1 MFKQVT
7 YNTYIGKG
15 KLSLVKDHQFI
26 NGSTKIGDIAYPVVI
41 LDKDRD
47 NLKWPDYY
55 LMGLYISPTEE
66 DPVEMFQVVKPY
78 ETCIHHLYITGIPKG
93 AKSLKP
99 FRLQDCIWSSYYED
113 NLHGFLFQIVKS
125 DTILKLQEEN
135 ETIS

>member
-15 KLSLVKDHQFI
+15 KLNLIRDHHTVDG
-26 NGSTKIGDIAYPVVI
+26 NTKIGDIAYPVVI
-41 LDKDRD
+41 LDQNRD

-66 DPVEMFQVVKPY
+66 DPANIFQIVKPY
-78 ETCIHHLYITGIPKG
+78 EHCIHHLYITGIPKG
-93 AKSLKP
+93 AKSLNP
-99 FRLQDCIWSSYYED
+99 FRLQGCIWSSYYED
-113 NLHGFLFQIVKS
+113 NLHGFLFQIVRS

>member
-55 LMGLYISPTEE
+55 LIGLYISPTEE
-66 DPVEMFQVVKPY
+66 DPVEMFQIVKPY
-78 ETCIHHLYITGIPKG
+78 ETYTHHLYITGIPKG
-93 AKSLKP
+93 AKSLNP
-99 FRLQDCIWSSYYED
+99 FRLQGCIWSSYYED
-113 NLHGFLFQIVKS
+113 NLHGFLFQIVRS
-125 DTILKLQEEN
+125 NSILKLQEEN

>member
-15 KLSLVKDHQFI
+15 KLTIIKDHLI
-26 NGSTKIGDIAYPVVI
+26 VDGTTKIGDIAYPVVI
-41 LDKDRD
+41 LYKNVD

-55 LMGLYISPTEE
+55 LMGFYISPTED
-66 DPVEMFQVVKPY
+66 DPANIFQIVKPWIECTHY
-78 ETCIHHLYITGIPKG
+78 LYITGIPKS
-93 AKSLKP
+93 AKSLNP

-113 NLHGFLFQIVKS
+113 DRHGYLFQIIRS
-125 DTILKLQEEN
+125 NTLLKLKED

>member
-15 KLSLVKDHQFI
+15 KLAIIKDNLFVD
-26 NGSTKIGDIAYPVVI
+26 GTTKIGDIAYPVVI
-41 LDKDRD
+41 LDNDID

-55 LMGLYISPTEE
+55 LMGFYINPTEE
-66 DPVEMFQVVKPY
+66 DPANIFQIVEPWIECTHY
-78 ETCIHHLYITGIPKG
+78 LYITGIPKS
-93 AKSLKP
+93 AKSLEP

-113 NLHGFLFQIVKS
+113 NRHGFLFQIIRS
-125 DTILKLQEEN
+125 NTILKLKEN